1 MARRSGTGGAEGCGC
16 VIVALLGVTFL
27 ASVAAWGI
35 EMLAVVMAAPAI
47 VPYLLLN
54 QPEQFHHDQTLWLAA
69 LIAAPL
75 VAFGLATT
83 QLPRRARKWLKINT
97 DLDYSNQKD
106 RRARRTRSYVETV
119 LLLTVTTAVGG
130 IMLVTGGTPH
140 TFGQLLNRVGIVLV
154 PCLLLP
160 VAFRVWDHWSP
171 PLGEPV
177 TVEMVRQAER
187 DADRKLKQVRQ
198 QNDAVRQ
205 MTRQVEECLAAA
217 RHEISFVAMSGQ
229 HFTSFKCANVAHGS
243 YESTKDTH
251 HFLAGMAAR
260 AKATAAPR
268 LVPLRDPRTGQRM
281 KPPQVELRASA
292 AALSGRSKT
301 MAAETARGL
310 QFVHTLNLRTG
321 DLRDTIRDTCGQRG
335 QRWYDDLIER
345 RAYARANEA

>member
-1 MARRSGTGGAEGCGC
+1 MARRSGISGEEGCGC
-16 VIVALLGVTFL
+16 VIAALVGIGFL
-27 ASVAAWGI
+27 VSLVELGI

-54 QPEQFHHDQTLWLAA
+54 QPNLFHRYEVPWLAA

-75 VAFGLATT
+75 VASGLATV
-83 QLPRRARKWLKINT
+83 QLPARVRKLLKINT
-97 DLDYSNQKD
+97 DLDYSDPKD
-106 RRARRTRSYVETV
+106 RRARRTRSYAEAV
-119 LLLTVTTAVGG
+119 LLLTATTAVGG

-140 TFGQLLNRVGIVLV
+140 TYGELLSRVGIVLV

-177 TVEMVRQAER
+177 TVEMVRTAER

-217 RHEISFVAMSGQ
+217 RYEVNFAAMSER
-229 HFTSFKCANVAHGS
+229 HFTSFKCADVAHGN
-243 YESTKDTH
+243 YESTMDAH
-251 HFLAGMAAR
+251 RFLARMAAR

-268 LVPLRDPRTGQRM
+268 LVPLRDPRTGQRI
-281 KPPQVELRASA
+281 KPQQAELRASA
-292 AALSGRSKT
+292 ASLSGRSKT
-301 MAAETARGL
+301 LAAETARSL
-310 QFVHTLNLRTG
+310 EFVRTLNLRTA

-335 QRWYDDLIER
+335 QRWYDELIER
-345 RAYARANEA
+345 REYARANEA